1 MAKSLKRNKLA
12 GFSLLEVIIT
22 LGVCC
27 GILLIGSL
35 QLKRYQEKLIFDNTV
50 KRVTTALDQTSRYST
65 IKEVT
70 IGVSYL
76 ARSNQILFSG
86 GKYHKSIPVDQNI
99 KITGLTGYSKPGT
112 VTFSGYGMEKSLKYQ
127 MLWGRVAE

>member
-1 MAKSLKRNKLA
+1 LA

-76 ARSNQILFSG
+76 ARSNKLLFSG
-86 GKYHKSIPVDQNI
+86 GKYHKSITVEQNI
-99 KITGLTGYSKPGT
+99 KITGLDHFKFNLTGYSKPST
-112 VTFSGYGMEKSLKYQ
+112 VNFSACGIEKSLKYHV
-127 MLWGRVAE
+127 LLEIVAES

>member
-27 GILLIGSL
+27 
-35 QLKRYQEKLIFDNTV
+35 
-50 KRVTTALDQTSRYST
+50 TTALDQTSRYST

-70 IGVSYL
+70 ICVSYL
-76 ARSNQILFSG
+76 AKSNQILFSG

-99 KITGLTGYSKPGT
+99 KITGLDHFKFNLTGYSKPGT

-127 MLWGRVAE
+127 MLWGE